1 MPKKEAP
8 SVAFSRPNGEE
19 AAMRFLLTSIDR
31 ALKGAERAMLL
42 VAIVALLFIALL
54 VTGEVVARFFPVFV
68 VPDSVVIT
76 RGLLLV
82 SIASGLGYATM
93 TRAHIAVDLLFN
105 TFNER
110 SRKICVA
117 LALVAGLVFFVP
129 LTLWITH
136 EAIAI
141 YMAGRTYF
149 GTLRL
154 PQWPNYFALAL
165 GFLAVSVRL
174 THQLVSVFAGHH
186 HELDTAHFGP
196 GNAE

>member
-1 MPKKEAP
+1 
-8 SVAFSRPNGEE
+8 
-19 AAMRFLLTSIDR
+19 MRFLLTGMDW

-42 VAIVALLFIALL
+42 VAIVTLVFIALL
-54 VTGEVVARFFPVFV
+54 VTGEVVARFFPRFV

-82 SIASGLGYATM
+82 SIATGLGYATM

-105 TFNER
+105 KFGKRTREF
-110 SRKICVA
+110 CVV

-129 LTLWITH
+129 LTIWIAH
-136 EAIAI
+136 EAVAT

-165 GFLAVSVRL
+165 GFLAVSARL
-174 THQLVSVFAGHH
+174 THQLISVFAGLH
-186 HELDTAHFGP
+186 HELQTAHFGP
-196 GNAE
+196 GNTE